1 MHTTLDSLV
10 DIQGCIPWNHHHT
23 CRVFSLAP
31 NQPLQ
36 HACFPS
42 LAKGTRV
49 CLLAHVHFSLHN
61 VKSLQAI
68 LWSWMLPCYT
78 QTPSTEASFM
88 FFFKAPFRKAKCR
101 CLLGCCLAPCLHA
114 DVCAGVLEVV
124 FSQPWFLDFILCVWL
139 GLIAKKNYWY
149 FYSSELLPSKFNC
162 ILILLRHYMS

>member
-1 MHTTLDSLV
+1 MATTSIFLHGESHGQRSLVGYSPWGCRESDMTELLTLSHFYFLINILANCNDLSETQHRGRVTDLSRLGFTPKHQGQYKSSRLLVHTTLDSLV

-61 VKSLQAI
+61 VKSLQAT
-68 LWSWMLPCYT
+68 L
-78 QTPSTEASFM
+78 
-88 FFFKAPFRKAKCR
+88 
-101 CLLGCCLAPCLHA
+101 
-114 DVCAGVLEVV
+114 
-124 FSQPWFLDFILCVWL
+124 
-139 GLIAKKNYWY
+139 
-149 FYSSELLPSKFNC
+149 
-162 ILILLRHYMS
+162 